1 VHGLSPSARKTICD
15 RKRVLRT
22 RALRLEILVLLQ
34 RIERL
39 LEKCI
44 RELETVETE
53 EDCGRELSASK
64 AG

>member
-1 VHGLSPSARKTICD
+1 MVLSPSEREIICN
-15 RKRVLRT
+15 RKRTLQR
-22 RALRLEILVLLQ
+22 RALRLEIGVLLQ

-53 EDCGRELSASK
+53 EDCGRELVASK